1 MERIYIMLL
10 TLLSILF
17 VISAIL
23 LIGLVLLQ
31 DEQGDGMGGIFGG
44 GSGTAFGSRSGN
56 ILTRVTSILSIIF
69 LVSAFVIGFINTTS
83 SVDKQDQI
91 ARTRELEDEDRENWM
106 YSTDDEENV
115 NSEIIEPEDIEGIE
129 LSPGGEENNIEN

>member
-1 MERIYIMLL
+1 MLL

-17 VISAIL
+17 VISSVL
-23 LIGLVLLQ
+23 LIGIVLLQ

-56 ILTRVTSILSIIF
+56 ILTRVTSILSVVF
-69 LVSAFVIGFINTTS
+69 LVSAFVIGFINSTS
-83 SVDKQDQI
+83 GVDKQEQI

-106 YSTDDEENV
+106 YSVDDEENV
-115 NSEIIEPEDIEGIE
+115 SSEEIETEETEVINETE
-129 LSPGGEENNIEN
+129 LSPVGEENNIEN

>member
-1 MERIYIMLL
+1 MLV

-23 LIGLVLLQ
+23 LIGIVLLQ

-56 ILTRVTSILSIIF
+56 ILTRITSILAAIF
-69 LVSAFVIGFINTTS
+69 LGSAFIIGFINST
-83 SVDKQDQI
+83 SVDDKQEQI
-91 ARTRELEDEDRENWM
+91 AKTRELLDENREDWLYNIEDTQD
-106 YSTDDEENV
+106 STDLNQSVETD
-115 NSEIIEPEDIEGIE
+115 SESNLETNTEDGDM
-129 LSPGGEENNIEN
+129 

>member
-1 MERIYIMLL
+1 MLI

-23 LIGLVLLQ
+23 LIGIVLLQ

-56 ILTRVTSILSIIF
+56 ILTRITSILAVVF
-69 LVSAFVIGFINTTS
+69 LGSAFIIGFINSTS
-83 SVDKQDQI
+83 VNDKQEQL
-91 ARTRELEDEDRENWM
+91 AKTRELLDENREDWLYNEEKQDSADQTVQTEETGAELEPQAEN
-106 YSTDDEENV
+106 SDQ
-115 NSEIIEPEDIEGIE
+115 
-129 LSPGGEENNIEN
+129 